1 MNAPD
6 RMNAIIV
13 PEGMPKIAMEPD
25 AKVPNAALFKIA
37 REDHTVGNLLR
48 CELFRDPR
56 VKFSGYKHPHP
67 LENDII
73 VRIQTAPGAGAGGES
88 GTPAGAFMAAAGRLQ
103 REFASMKRS
112 FDAEVERIRA
122 EQERL

>member
-37 REDHTVGNLLR
+37 REDHTVGNLMR
-48 CELFRDPR
+48 MELFRDPK

-73 VRIQTAPGAGAGGES
+73 VRIQTAPGAE
-88 GTPAGAFMAAAGRLQ
+88 TPAAAFIGAASRLQ
-103 REFASMKRS
+103 REFKSMKTS
-112 FDAEVERIRA
+112 FDAEIARLRQ